1 MKYNY
6 LNIIYHIN
14 TIMEPNLV
22 TNMEPNEDT
31 IELNQDI
38 NINTIDNDIMKTKIS
53 NTEKVE
59 LLFKPNSEGYSDF
72 VSREEIDKSELKF
85 TLNGNCRNGAYF
97 GVNKYKWDVKR
108 GKGRKVIALKLNGI
122 NDNKINGCSHPI
134 GNHIKK
140 YFKENMF
147 EDGCVNCGTH
157 SELCIDHKND
167 LYNDEKV
174 LNVNTQQVYDFQY
187 LCNHCNIVKR
197 EVCQK
202 TKKTGKR
209 YGATNIKKLKCFNID
224 FIVGDETF
232 DETNPNAMVGTYWY
246 DPVAF
251 MEHINKMF

>member
-1 MKYNY
+1 
-6 LNIIYHIN
+6 
-14 TIMEPNLV
+14 MEPNLV
-22 TNMEPNEDT
+22 TNIDTNLEILELNQDIIEP
-31 IELNQDI
+31 NQDI
-38 NINTIDNDIMKTKIS
+38 NINTIDTDKKKGKQS
-53 NTEKVE
+53 NIEKVE

-72 VSREEIDKSELKF
+72 VTREEINKSELKF

-134 GNHIKK
+134 GNHINK

-147 EDGCVNCGTH
+147 EYGCVNCGTH

-174 LNVNTQQVYDFQY
+174 LNVNTQQVSDFQY

-224 FIVGDETF
+224 FILGDETL
-232 DETNPNAMVGTYWY
+232 DLTNPNAMVGTYWY

-251 MEHINKMF
+251 MEHINKMFLDKNCNNL

>member
-1 MKYNY
+1 
-6 LNIIYHIN
+6 
-14 TIMEPNLV
+14 MESNLV

-31 IELNQDI
+31 IEPNQYI
-38 NINTIDNDIMKTKIS
+38 NINTIDTDKKKGKQS
-53 NTEKVE
+53 NIKKVE

-72 VSREEIDKSELKF
+72 VNTEEFENYGLKWSKG
-85 TLNGNCRNGAYF
+85 NGNGRNGAYF

-122 NDNKINGCSHPI
+122 NDNKLHGCSHPI
-134 GNHIKK
+134 GNHIRK

-147 EDGCVNCGTH
+147 EHGCIICGTH

-174 LNVNTQQVYDFQY
+174 LNINTQQVSDFQC
-187 LCNHCNIVKR
+187 LCNHCNTVKR

-202 TKKTGKR
+202 MRKTGKR
-209 YGATNIKKLKCFNID
+209 YGATNITQMKIYNID

-251 MEHINKMF
+251 MEHINKK

>member
-1 MKYNY
+1 
-6 LNIIYHIN
+6 
-14 TIMEPNLV
+14 MES
-22 TNMEPNEDT
+22 
-31 IELNQDI
+31 NQDI
-38 NINTIDNDIMKTKIS
+38 NINTIDIDTKKGKIS
-53 NTEKVE
+53 NIEKVE

-72 VSREEIDKSELKF
+72 VNTDEFKNYGLRWSEG
-85 TLNGNCRNGAYF
+85 NGNGRNGAYF

-108 GKGRKVIALKLNGI
+108 GKARKVIALKLNGM
-122 NDNKINGCSHPI
+122 NDNKIDGCSHPI

-140 YFKENMF
+140 YFKENML

-174 LNVNTQQVYDFQY
+174 LNVNTQQVSDFQY

-202 TKKTGKR
+202 TKKTCKR
-209 YGATNIKKLKCFNID
+209 YGATNIKKLKCYNID

-232 DETNPNAMVGTYWY
+232 DLTNPNAMVGTYWY

-251 MEHINKMF
+251 VEQIHKSFLDKINK